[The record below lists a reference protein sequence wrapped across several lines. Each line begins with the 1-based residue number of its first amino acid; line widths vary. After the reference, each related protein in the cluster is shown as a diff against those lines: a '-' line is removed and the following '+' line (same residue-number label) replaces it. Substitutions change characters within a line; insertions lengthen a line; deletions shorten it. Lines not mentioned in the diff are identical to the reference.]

1 MQGLKGKG
9 DWFDLVGDSGR
20 VWGRAVLTGKDTAN
34 PVFVSVGH
42 KISIATA
49 TELTLA
55 MSHHRIPEPVRQV
68 KSQSAGWAGYCQLGG
83 GALCA
88 CECVCLCVCAC
99 VSEHA
104 VRHSTMSPFNI
115 VQADIMSRKV
125 LRDTAPKHE
134 QLQ

>member
-1 MQGLKGKG
+1 M
-9 DWFDLVGDSGR
+9 
-20 VWGRAVLTGKDTAN
+20 WGRAVLTGKDTAN

-88 CECVCLCVCAC
+88 CECVCVCVCAC